1 MPHISVPRIA
11 YLEDEPETAEAIC
24 GWIRE
29 AGMAVDLFNRGADC
43 ARAVERGQYA
53 ACLLDWLVPD
63 MSGPEVLARLRLQL
77 KEACPPVIFLTAR
90 DSEDDV
96 VHMLSAGAVDYLVK
110 PVSRPILLAR
120 LNVVLHRSGLK
131 QETRRRAWG
140 QLEVDFDTRQ
150 FFVEGRRVEL
160 TELETGFA
168 LHLLQNVGRLLTR
181 AHLLQTVWGHNTDV
195 ESRKVDVQASALR
208 RKLKL
213 SPESGWR
220 LVSVYGQGYRL
231 EWLHD

>member
-1 MPHISVPRIA
+1 MPHTSVPRIA

-77 KEACPPVIFLTAR
+77 KDACPPVIFLTAR